1 MNRRD
6 LLAAS
11 SLAGLSGLGGLTSS
25 AAFAQTNNAALKPG
39 KPFAG
44 TEINLLTVVAPQF
57 KAHEAKLAEFEAL
70 TGIKVKYQY
79 VPFGNTREK
88 LTAELVAANAQYDVL
103 SVMDVWGPSLYNL
116 FDPINDRLADKKIDM
131 GRYANA
137 HLRAARDANGVGKNI
152 LGMPIRGHVQL
163 MFYRK
168 DVFDK
173 LSFRPPTT
181 WDEMIVQGKEIQ
193 AKTDLSG
200 VAMYY
205 GKTGGQ
211 NLMIWFN
218 YLWGRGGDLLDAKG
232 QPAFNSPQGVQ
243 ATQDYVDLYLKHK
256 VCPIG
261 SAAFNETDAVN
272 SVAQGKSAM
281 VPVWWWRYASLVD
294 PKTSTL
300 KPEQVAYSAL
310 PAFPGKEATTYT
322 NSWFYGINKFS
333 KKKDAAMEFLA
344 WIGDPAI
351 ERGVLLD
358 KSLNEVVAV
367 QTANMLDADVNV
379 RFKAMH
385 VFAAQALRGAKGTP
399 LFPQWAQVSDLLEA
413 SMSEIIG
420 GKVQVKAAL
429 DDAAARCRKILRA

>member
-1 MNRRD
+1 MNRRE

-11 SLAGLSGLGGLTSS
+11 SLAGLGGLGATS
-25 AAFAQTNNAALKPG
+25 AFAQGNRAPLKPG

-44 TEINLLTVVAPQF
+44 TEINLFTVVAPQF
-57 KAHEAKLAEFEAL
+57 TAHEARLAEFESL
-70 TGIKVKYQY
+70 TGIKVKYQFI
-79 VPFGNTREK
+79 PFNNTREK

-116 FDPINDRLADKKIDM
+116 FDPINDRIAEKKIDM

-137 HLRAARDANGVGKNI
+137 HLRAARDGNGNGKNI

-168 DVFDK
+168 DIFDK
-173 LSFRPPTT
+173 LNLKAPTT
-181 WDEMIVQGKEIQ
+181 WDEMVVQGKEIQ

-205 GKTGGQ
+205 GKTSGQ

-232 QPAFNSPQGVQ
+232 QPAFNSPQGIQ

-256 VCPIG
+256 VCPQG
-261 SAAFNETDAVN
+261 SSAFNETDAVN

-281 VPVWWWRYASLVD
+281 VPVWWWRYAGLVD

-300 KPEQVAYSAL
+300 KPGQVAYAAL

-333 KKKDAAMEFLA
+333 KKKDAAMEFLT

-351 ERGVLLD
+351 ELSVLLD

-367 QTANMLDADVNV
+367 QTSNMLNADVNV

-385 VFAAQALRGAKGTP
+385 LFGAQALRGAKGTP
-399 LFPQWAQVSDLLEA
+399 LFPQWAQVSDVLEA
-413 SMSEIIG
+413 TMSDLIS
-420 GKVQVKAAL
+420 GKTQVKPAL

>member
-1 MNRRD
+1 MNRRE

-11 SLAGLSGLGGLTSS
+11 SLAGITGLGGLG
-25 AAFAQTNNAALKPG
+25 APAFAQAQGAPLKSG
-39 KPFAG
+39 KPYAG

-57 KAHEAKLAEFEAL
+57 KAHEGKLAEFEAL

-103 SVMDVWGPSLYNL
+103 SVMDVWGPSLYKL
-116 FDPINDRLADKKIDM
+116 FDPINDRLLEKKIDM
-131 GRYANA
+131 NRYAGA
-137 HLRAARDANGVGKNI
+137 HLRAARDGNGTGKNI

-168 DVFDK
+168 DIYDRLNLK
-173 LSFRPPTT
+173 APTT

-205 GKTGGQ
+205 GKTSGQ

-232 QPAFNSPQGVQ
+232 QPAFNSPQGIQ

-256 VCPIG
+256 ICPQG
-261 SAAFNETDAVN
+261 SSAFNETDAVN

-281 VPVWWWRYASLVD
+281 VPVWWWRFASLVD

-300 KPEQVAYSAL
+300 KPEQVAYAAL

-344 WIGDPAI
+344 WIGEPAI
-351 ERGVLLD
+351 ERSVLLD
-358 KSLNEVVAV
+358 RSLNEVVAV

-385 VFAAQALRGAKGTP
+385 VFGAQALRGAKGTP

-413 SMSEIIG
+413 TISDLIS
-420 GKVQVKAAL
+420 GKTQVKTAL
-429 DDAAARCRKILRA
+429 DDAAARSRKILRT

>member
-1 MNRRD
+1 MKRRE
-6 LLAAS
+6 LLAATS
-11 SLAGLSGLGGLTSS
+11 MAGLGGLASTQVFGQ
-25 AAFAQTNNAALKPG
+25 ATGAPLKQG
-39 KPFAG
+39 KPYAG

-57 KAHEAKLAEFEAL
+57 KAHEAKLAEFESL
-70 TGIKVKYQY
+70 SGIKVKYQY
-79 VPFGNTREK
+79 VPFASTREK

-116 FDPINDRLADKKIDM
+116 FDPINSRIAEKKIDM
-131 GRYANA
+131 NRYAGA
-137 HLRAARDANGVGKNI
+137 HLRAARDGNGNGKNI

-168 DVFDK
+168 DIYDK
-173 LSFRPPTT
+173 LNMKAPNT

-200 VAMYY
+200 VSMYY
-205 GKTGGQ
+205 GKTAGQ

-232 QPAFNSPQGVQ
+232 QPAFNSPQGIQ

-256 VCPIG
+256 VCPPG
-261 SAAFNETDAVN
+261 SSGFNEADAVN

-281 VPVWWWRYASLVD
+281 VPVWWWRYAGLVD
-294 PKTSTL
+294 AKTSTL
-300 KPEQVAYSAL
+300 KPEQVAYAAL

-322 NSWFYGINKFS
+322 NSWFYGINKFG

-344 WIGDPAI
+344 WVSDPAI
-351 ERGVLLD
+351 ERNVLLD

-367 QTANMLDADVNV
+367 QTSNMLDADVNV
-379 RFKAMH
+379 RFKSMH
-385 VFAAQALRGAKGTP
+385 VFGAQALRGAKGTP
-399 LFPQWAQVSDLLEA
+399 LFPQWAQVSDVLEA
-413 SMSEIIG
+413 SISEIIG
-420 GKVQVKAAL
+420 GKVQVKAAM
-429 DDAAARCRKILRA
+429 DSAALRCRKILRA